1 MTDYRI
7 ISGDCHIDM
16 TWMPGDLW
24 VKNLPGK
31 FKETAPQVR
40 DTADGPH
47 WFVEGKDVGV
57 YGGLGFGFDR
67 VQRGYSKHVDKMF
80 EVGFYEGGPHPTTT
94 ALRIKDQHLD
104 GIDAEVMYGI
114 LGIGLK
120 MTDREL
126 IHAVYEVYN
135 DWAADFCKSNPQR
148 LVGLACIP
156 NHDPEAAAKEL
167 RRAAGLGLKG
177 ADFAVS
183 TAAYPIWHGAWD
195 PLWAVAEE
203 CRMPISFHTIGYPV
217 REPAD
222 ETMAKEYNLRYRAT
236 RTTMFQISAAEY
248 LASIVFSGA
257 LDRFP
262 GFKFVLGEAG
272 VTWLPYILDR
282 MDEEYEDRYYQLN
295 LSMKPSELWR
305 RQGFSTYQREPS
317 LGVMIPLI
325 GEDTIIWGSDYP
337 HPDGIWPDSRK
348 WIAEDLAG
356 VSPAVQRKIVCE
368 NAGKLYGLIAP

>member
-1 MTDYRI
+1 MDYRI
-7 ISGDCHIDM
+7 ISADCHIDM

-24 VKNLPGK
+24 VDSAPAKWR
-31 FKETAPQVR
+31 EHVPQVR
-40 DTADGPH
+40 QAPDGPR
-47 WFVEGKDVGV
+47 WYAEGKELGV
-57 YGGLGFGFDR
+57 FGGLGFGFDR
-67 VQRGYSKHVDKMF
+67 VQRGYSKHVERMF
-80 EVGFYEGGPHPTTT
+80 EVGFYEGGPHPTTH
-94 ALRIKDQHLD
+94 ALRRKDQDLD

-120 MTDREL
+120 MTDHEL

-135 DWAADFCKSNPQR
+135 DWAADFCKTNPRR

-156 NHDPEAAAKEL
+156 NHDPDAAAKEL
-167 RRAAGLGLKG
+167 RRVAGLGLKG

-195 PLWAVAEE
+195 PLWATAEE

-222 ETMAKEYNLRYRAT
+222 ETMAKEYHLRYRAT
-236 RTTMFQISAAEY
+236 RTTMFQLSAAEY
-248 LASIVFSGA
+248 LAGIVFSGA

-262 GFKFVLGEAG
+262 SFKFVLGEAG

-325 GEDTIIWGSDYP
+325 GEDTIMWGSDYP

-348 WIAEDLAG
+348 WIAEDLDG
-356 VSPAVQRKIVCE
+356 VSPAVQRKITCE
-368 NAGKLYGLIAP
+368 NAGKLYGLMSA

>member
-1 MTDYRI
+1 MDYRI
-7 ISGDCHIDM
+7 ISADCHIDM

-24 VKNLPGK
+24 VKNAPAK
-31 FKETAPQVR
+31 FKEQVPQVR
-40 DTADGPH
+40 ETPDGPH
-47 WFVEGKDVGV
+47 WYVEGKDLGV

-80 EVGFYEGGPHPTTT
+80 EVGFYEGGPHPTTP
-94 ALRIKDQHLD
+94 ALRIKDQELD

-126 IHAVYEVYN
+126 IQVVYEVYN
-135 DWAADFCKSNPQR
+135 DWAGDFCKTNPQR
-148 LVGLACIP
+148 FVGLACIP

-167 RRAAGLGLKG
+167 RRAASLGLKG

-195 PLWAVAEE
+195 ALWDAAQE
-203 CRMPISFHTIGYPV
+203 CSMPISFHTIGYPV

-222 ETMAKEYNLRYRAT
+222 EQMAKDYYLRWRAT

-262 GFKFVLGEAG
+262 NFKFVLGEAG

-282 MDEEYEDRYYQLN
+282 MDEEYEDRYHQLN

-305 RQGFSTYQREPS
+305 RQGYSTYQREPS
-317 LGVMIPLI
+317 LAVMVPLI
-325 GEDTIIWGSDYP
+325 GEDTIMWGSDYP
-337 HPDGIWPDSRK
+337 HPDGIWPDSQK
-348 WIAEDLAG
+348 WIAEDLAS

-368 NAGKLYGLIAP
+368 NAGKLYGLLSS